1 MIKKFVDLW
10 ENHKSEVEAYIRKT
24 PQSEYDDYDALVK
37 ILIKYVINKG
47 DNEYYIDDLT
57 VIDNGDYQG
66 TQLFIIP
73 RTTYQPDV
81 DDYIMTHVYY
91 GSCSGCDTLLRISGY
106 NAGLPSDEQVNDYM
120 SLLLHLLQNFKYL
133 GTVDEDE

>member
-24 PQSEYDDYDALVK
+24 PQSEYDDYDTLVK

-106 NAGLPSDEQVNDYM
+106 NGGLPSDDQVNDYM

>member
-1 MIKKFVDLW
+1 MIKKFVDSW
-10 ENHKSEVEAYIRKT
+10 EKHKSEVEDYIRKT

-47 DNEYYIDDLT
+47 DNDYCIDEMT

-73 RTTYQPDV
+73 RNTYQPDE
-81 DDYIMTHVYY
+81 DDYIMTSVGY
-91 GSCSGCDTLLRISGY
+91 GSCSGCDTLLGISVYGT
-106 NAGLPSDEQVNDYM
+106 GLPSDDQVKDYM

-133 GTVDEDE
+133 GTVDKDE